1 MTLYANINQHSKYF
15 RGQVA
20 KEPFKIA
27 LLLTSDL
34 YCWEG
39 NQNQYRTCDL
49 DFFIRTD
56 AGEFVEHGFLNC
68 IDSMAERMLCQMLSN
83 IQQLSLSGH
92 LSNLDYL
99 FELRRSSVM
108 QTMEKILT
116 LLPEEIPRC
125 KVCGKS
131 ISYCYCEPH

>member
-1 MTLYANINQHSKYF
+1 MKLYANINKSSKYHP
-15 RGQVA
+15 GQLT
-20 KEPFKIA
+20 EQPFA
-27 LLLTSDL
+27 VVWVDTPGE
-34 YCWEG
+34 YCWDG
-39 NQNQYRTCDL
+39 NQNSYRTSDL

-56 AGEFVEHGFLNC
+56 TGEFVEHGLLSC
-68 IDSMAERMLCQMLSN
+68 IDSMAERMLCQMLSD

-131 ISYCYCEPH
+131 ISYCYCERH